1 MSKKTSVI
9 LIFIGILLG
18 VVGTDFDIPLGN
30 NISFSLPVGAIASA
44 VLLIVGC
51 SGLYKHTASKRFIKI
66 IVLVGIYCGLNLL
79 ILFLVDTASIV
90 ATLESYV
97 ELLEN
102 SSNPEGILVDMGKLL
117 EKLVPILWLSILP
130 MVASLL
136 YDINLAAGLG
146 EVAVSKELGETLKS
160 KGKKAAIFLFVA
172 TTVLIIGAGLMLIN
186 MGDFMEFVADN
197 MSSSNDV
204 IQPGAGIGFVF
215 GVIVFMFVALP
226 VGCVFGII
234 GLVAEI
240 KYIIAVGKLISDV
253 ERPVNTEVNND
264 SVIDSELDND
274 FSSDEE
280 DHSKP
285 FE

>member
-117 EKLVPILWLSILP
+117 EKLVPILWLSVLP

-215 GVIVFMFVALP
+215 GVIVFMFAALP

-264 SVIDSELDND
+264 SVIDSKLDND

>member
-172 TTVLIIGAGLMLIN
+172 ATVLIIGAGLMLIN